1 MSPSLVR
8 GIDYSVTYQNSE
20 SDENINFGDIDI
32 SGDNFTFSIESENG
46 QIDMLVPSGIYQF
59 SGNYEDLSETS
70 DYAFVL
76 DRTINITDEIDGI
89 DQIETISKQLMRGI
103 EVSLDI
109 NELEIPVSQTAIFTF
124 NVTSLGFLDVV
135 FETGIDEIPEG
146 WSAEFVPNKL
156 SMKENETKEVELRI
170 TPNENVVPGV
180 WETFFVEIFW
190 SDYENNDIDD
200 LRREFALTVDP
211 IEQPEPDFTIETGDF
226 VWTPDYP
233 TVGTEVTLSATVT
246 NLVNYSGVH
255 YVPVVFY
262 ADDNPI
268 KMVTAEFDGNSSEVT
283 VSATWNAT
291 KGTHTIKAHIDPE
304 NAISEENTEN
314 NKAST
319 TFSISETD
327 EEENSSFTLI
337 ALAVGVLVAGFV
349 YISYRAKR

>member
-1 MSPSLVR
+1 
-8 GIDYSVTYQNSE
+8 
-20 SDENINFGDIDI
+20 
-32 SGDNFTFSIESENG
+32 
-46 QIDMLVPSGIYQF
+46 
-59 SGNYEDLSETS
+59 
-70 DYAFVL
+70 
-76 DRTINITDEIDGI
+76 DGI

-103 EVSLDI
+103 EVSLDS
-109 NELEIPVSQTAIFTF
+109 NELEIPVSQTATFTF

-146 WSAEFVPNKL
+146 WSAEFAPNKL

-190 SDYENNDIDD
+190 SDYEDNDIDD
-200 LRREFALTVDP
+200 LRREFAVTVDP

-233 TVGTEVTLSATVT
+233 TVGTEVTISATLT
-246 NLVNYSGVH
+246 NLVNYSGAH

-262 ADDNPI
+262 ANDEPI
-268 KMVTAEFDGNSSEVT
+268 KMVTAEFDGNNSEVT

-291 KGTHTIKAHIDPE
+291 RGTHAIKAHIDPE
-304 NAISEENTEN
+304 NAITEQNTDN

-327 EEENSSFTLI
+327 EEENNSFTVI

-349 YISYRAKR
+349 YISYRSRR

>member
-1 MSPSLVR
+1 
-8 GIDYSVTYQNSE
+8 
-20 SDENINFGDIDI
+20 
-32 SGDNFTFSIESENG
+32 
-46 QIDMLVPSGIYQF
+46 
-59 SGNYEDLSETS
+59 
-70 DYAFVL
+70 
-76 DRTINITDEIDGI
+76 
-89 DQIETISKQLMRGI
+89 MRGI
-103 EVSLDI
+103 EVSLNV

-226 VWTPDYP
+226 VGTPDYP
-233 TVGTEVTLSATVT
+233 NVGTEVTLSATVT

-327 EEENSSFTLI
+327 EEENNSFTLI